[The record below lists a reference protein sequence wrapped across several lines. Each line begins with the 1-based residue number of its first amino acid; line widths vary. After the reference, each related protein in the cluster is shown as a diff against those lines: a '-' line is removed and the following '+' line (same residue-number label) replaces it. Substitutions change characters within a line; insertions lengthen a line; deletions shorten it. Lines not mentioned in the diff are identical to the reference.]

1 MTENNAIVKKIQK
14 LLALADSKR
23 NDSDAE
29 AQAALL
35 KAQQLMA
42 EHGVQMSDVEVDVDE
57 PVSYGLEACEHKGNK
72 GFRCQLAVIIA
83 RNFRCKTILLSNKQ
97 VAFFGHAADAKI
109 AKSAFEYAYHFA
121 KKQGDACVGQ
131 ARRNCEDT
139 KNVFN
144 SYVMGFL
151 GGLREKLDKQ
161 CQALVLIVPQDVND
175 KFHDKFPKL
184 STHKGGL
191 TSSGS
196 VNFDAYNKGI
206 YDGRACMD
214 ARSLKK

>member
-1 MTENNAIVKKIQK
+1 MAENNAIVKKIQK

-29 AQAALL
+29 AYEELL
-35 KAQQLMA
+35 KAQKRMA
-42 EHGVQMSDVEVDVDE
+42 EHGVKMSDVKVNIDE
-57 PVSYGLEACEHKGNK
+57 PVSYRLEACEHKGNK

-83 RNFRCKTILLSNKQ
+83 RNFRCKTILLSNNHI
-97 VAFFGHAADAKI
+97 VFFGHAADAKI

-121 KKQGDACVGQ
+121 KKHGDACVGQ
-131 ARRNCEDT
+131 ARRDCCDT

-144 SYVMGFL
+144 SYAMGFL

-161 CQALVLIVPQDVND
+161 CQALVLIVPQDVKD
-175 KFHDKFPKL
+175 KFYDKFPSL

-206 YDGRACMD
+206 CDGRACMD
-214 ARSLKK
+214 ASSLKK